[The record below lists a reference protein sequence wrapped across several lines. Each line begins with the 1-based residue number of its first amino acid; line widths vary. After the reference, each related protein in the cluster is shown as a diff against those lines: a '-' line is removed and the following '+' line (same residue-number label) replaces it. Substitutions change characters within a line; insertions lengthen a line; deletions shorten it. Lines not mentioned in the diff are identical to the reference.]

1 MLALSPCSSRPAGEQ
16 LVKTDQVV
24 DQPDGIPQHP
34 DRLPGCHFEG
44 VSGRFCLF
52 ASPPP
57 KRTTPREVWEVVEKM
72 VVAPSGHTAQPGR
85 SSGLLA
91 GHIDINLVIRRP
103 ACQDGTQASSRA
115 PGSPRED
122 RRQVC
127 SRQALCQ
134 ESTARPWAWHPQLPS
149 GIQPSARRSTTG
161 PETQTRAPD
170 WYEEEALARSTA
182 HTG

>member
-1 MLALSPCSSRPAGEQ
+1 MSASPRVACPDVLLMLALSPCSSRPAGEQ

-72 VVAPSGHTAQPGR
+72 VVAPTGFEPVFQP
-85 SSGLLA
+85 
-91 GHIDINLVIRRP
+91 
-103 ACQDGTQASSRA
+103 
-115 PGSPRED
+115 
-122 RRQVC
+122 
-127 SRQALCQ
+127 
-134 ESTARPWAWHPQLPS
+134 
-149 GIQPSARRSTTG
+149 
-161 PETQTRAPD
+161 
-170 WYEEEALARSTA
+170 
-182 HTG
+182 